1 MSLPY
6 DSRQSRFTSF
16 DNFQKFISTKKVLC
30 KCGKTVSLGAIY
42 QVANFQRHF
51 QSKNCDYYL
60 NKQPSINVFFSNSI
74 SENDEENRNDEGSND
89 ERNRKRIAVRCQG
102 LCDLE
107 HINYV
112 INSPASFGG
121 GKRARSYRK
130 TTFSRKVSRKNPFT
144 RKKLNKK
151 QLKEFERVLEAEA
164 TWQLKGNKRLDE
176 ALKALLELL
185 KISNLRQF
193 LAATNSKSD
202 NAEFW
207 IKVAQFGLSGTFS
220 GDKTFAE
227 KKMQTDSIVVTNPDL
242 SWHILRNYE
251 KLERPNH
258 IAGSTLPHSETTIAR
273 NDAIATQVRDIASK
287 IPIGKVA
294 PMIVAM
300 IPTKVLELM
309 MLDLSLMHNQLLE
322 MKHRRQTRRQNC
334 ITYFHS
340 NTLMQIPVSGT
351 LTDDLFVLGQLI
363 IERALK
369 WYYIQQRVSYRDKI
383 SRAGIIDT
391 NRERDSAAASLD
403 RSSIVGNVALEISLG
418 EFPDIQYIIQHPRPI
433 PITFHPF
440 QQFFTDVIFNITI
453 LLQIRQSHDAFS
465 S

>member
-164 TWQLKGNKRLDE
+164 TWRSDKEDL
-176 ALKALLELL
+176 A
-185 KISNLRQF
+185 ISC
-193 LAATNSKSD
+193 T
-202 NAEFW
+202 
-207 IKVAQFGLSGTFS
+207 
-220 GDKTFAE
+220 
-227 KKMQTDSIVVTNPDL
+227 M
-242 SWHILRNYE
+242 
-251 KLERPNH
+251 
-258 IAGSTLPHSETTIAR
+258 
-273 NDAIATQVRDIASK
+273 
-287 IPIGKVA
+287 
-294 PMIVAM
+294 
-300 IPTKVLELM
+300 
-309 MLDLSLMHNQLLE
+309 
-322 MKHRRQTRRQNC
+322 
-334 ITYFHS
+334 
-340 NTLMQIPVSGT
+340 
-351 LTDDLFVLGQLI
+351 
-363 IERALK
+363 
-369 WYYIQQRVSYRDKI
+369 
-383 SRAGIIDT
+383 
-391 NRERDSAAASLD
+391 
-403 RSSIVGNVALEISLG
+403 
-418 EFPDIQYIIQHPRPI
+418 
-433 PITFHPF
+433 
-440 QQFFTDVIFNITI
+440 
-453 LLQIRQSHDAFS
+453 
-465 S
+465 